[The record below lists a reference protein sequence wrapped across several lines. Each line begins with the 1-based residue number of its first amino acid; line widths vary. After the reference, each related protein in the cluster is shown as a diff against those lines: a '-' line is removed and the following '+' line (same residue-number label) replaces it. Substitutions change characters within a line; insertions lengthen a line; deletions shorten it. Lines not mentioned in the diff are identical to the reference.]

1 MDTGVQEIHLTVAVF
16 GLRQFAAIQANS
28 AIDGMPALFTGSS
41 FEYAFKGNAD
51 STPAGAHHPGADPSG
66 PVDVAVGN
74 NQLDG
79 LPEQKFSSGFDK
91 DTAATYIFNDTFVLL
106 ILIIEKYRFL

>member
-1 MDTGVQEIHLTVAVF
+1 MTVL

-28 AIDGMPALFTGSS
+28 AIDGMPALFAGSS
-41 FEYAFKGNAD
+41 FKYAFEGNTD
-51 STPAGAHHPGADPSG
+51 STSAGVHHPGADPSG
-66 PVDVAVGN
+66 LIDMAVGY

-91 DTAATYIFNDTFVLL
+91 ETAATYIFDDTFVFL
-106 ILIIEKYRFL
+106 ILIIEKY